1 MYMIITIKKGSN
13 REEVLEA
20 VSKISKGE
28 NKKGLLDFFGALK
41 NSFGDGLE
49 YQKKIR
55 NEWD

>member
-1 MYMIITIKKGSN
+1 MVVTIKKGSN
-13 REEVLEA
+13 KEEVLEA
-20 VSKISKGE
+20 ISKISKEE
-28 NKKGLLDFFGALK
+28 NKKGLLDFFGTLK